1 MDTTELSREI
11 TLDFET
17 MRSNA
22 TQASNFLKALA
33 NPDRLLLLCQ
43 LSQGEKCVSD
53 LEATVGIKQPSL
65 SQQLTVLRAE
75 NLVQTRREGKQIY
88 YSISSQPALLVMKFL
103 YQQFC
108 QQAVSAKTEETLHD

>member
-1 MDTTELSREI
+1 MDTTELPREI
-11 TLDFET
+11 ALEFET

-88 YSISSQPALLVMKFL
+88 YSISSQPALLVMKLL

-108 QQAVSAKTEETLHD
+108 QQAVSAKPEETLHD

>member
-1 MDTTELSREI
+1 MDTTERSRDI
-11 TLDFET
+11 ALDFET
-17 MRSNA
+17 MRNNA

-88 YSISSQPALLVMKFL
+88 YSISSQPALLVMKLL

-108 QQAVSAKTEETLHD
+108 QQTVSANPEETSHD